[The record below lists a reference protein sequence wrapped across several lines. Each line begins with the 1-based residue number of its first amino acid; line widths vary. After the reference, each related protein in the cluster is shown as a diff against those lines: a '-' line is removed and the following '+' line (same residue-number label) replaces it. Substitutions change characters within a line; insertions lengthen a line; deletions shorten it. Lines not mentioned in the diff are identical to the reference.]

1 MVVRSVTAFAALGVL
16 GAAFAA
22 SPVLAQSVDPAAVL
36 AAKGSSKSGQGFAG
50 RTARITSII
59 GSDVSAAA
67 PLHLPGK
74 PVWTRPARREADA
87 SAGLR

>member
-1 MVVRSVTAFAALGVL
+1 MLVRSVTAIAALGML
-16 GAAFAA
+16 GAVAAA

-36 AAKGSSKSGQGFAG
+36 AAKGSPKAGQGFTG
-50 RTARITSII
+50 RTARITSIM
-59 GSDVSAAA
+59 GADVSTAA
-67 PLHLPGK
+67 PLHIPTK